1 MELTVDKDLEEH
13 TLTVVATFDHPV
25 EQVWDL
31 YADPRKMERWWGPP
45 TYPATVVEHSL
56 TPGGVVRYYM
66 TGPDGE
72 QFHGRWDVTEV
83 DAPHR
88 LVAEDRFADA
98 DGNPVPDL
106 PVTEMV
112 YTFTPTETGTRME
125 CSSRYAS
132 ADDLQKVID
141 MGMEEGLR
149 GSMGQMEA
157 VLAES

>member
-1 MELTVDKDLEEH
+1 
-13 TLTVVATFDHPV
+13 
-25 EQVWDL
+25 
-31 YADPRKMERWWGPP
+31 
-45 TYPATVVEHSL
+45 
-56 TPGGVVRYYM
+56 
-66 TGPDGE
+66 
-72 QFHGRWDVTEV
+72 
-83 DAPHR
+83 
-88 LVAEDRFADA
+88 
-98 DGNPVPDL
+98 
-106 PVTEMV
+106 MV